1 MKEPV
6 VLENL
11 NHYRDFIS
19 VDDIS
24 KIIARL
30 SKKKYNGVINI
41 ASGEKTK
48 LSEIAE
54 IISKKFKKKILIK
67 KNKNPS
73 YLVANNELLKKIY
86 KFKIEK
92 KIKDLIF

>member
-19 VDDIS
+19 VDDIC